1 MNIKMFALAAVL
13 ACSVLG
19 AVAPVQAQTIASKVE
34 NQGDSRYIKVMG
46 LMARERNGLLQ
57 LQIELGNSD
66 NEPQKA
72 YYRIKWLDES
82 GFQVWDDEPW
92 KPLLIQGS
100 ARQNIQAVAPTRNAK
115 DFKIQFN
122 AEKNW
127 SNDPTKTTN

>member
-1 MNIKMFALAAVL
+1 MNLKTFALSAAL
-13 ACSVLG
+13 ACFLL
-19 AVAPVQAQTIASKVE
+19 APAMPVQAQTIASKVE
-34 NQGDSRYIKVMG
+34 NQGDSRYIKVTG

-57 LQIELGNSD
+57 LQIELANGD

-72 YYRIKWLDES
+72 YYRIKWLDDG

-100 ARQNIQAVAPTRNAK
+100 AKQNIQAVAPTRNAK